1 MDGPGIRR
9 PKEDENYWLEGEGR
23 GQTTDSNGIE
33 LLNRPRPTQGCRVNR
48 RRRIY
53 IYIYIYIY
61 ICVCVCVCVCVCFI
75 STNNSNNCIY
85 DVQNIFMLITLSV

>member
-1 MDGPGIRR
+1 VDGPSIRR

-33 LLNRPRPTQGCRVNR
+33 LLNRPKHTQCCRVNIK
-48 RRRIY
+48 IY
-53 IYIYIYIY
+53 IYIYIYTYIY
-61 ICVCVCVCVCVCFI
+61 IYVCVCVCVCFI